1 MSRGILIADDSA
13 HTRRIVRD
21 YFTRRRFSVCGEA
34 IDGGDA
40 IKKTRLLRPSLV
52 ILDLAMPQVNG
63 AELVSVLKAISP
75 DVRIILFT
83 MYSEV
88 LDFKSILSA
97 IGFDAVVYKLDGL
110 NKLEECVQGLLG
122 D

>member
-21 YFTRRRFSVCGEA
+21 YFTGRRFSVCGEA

>member
-1 MSRGILIADDSA
+1 VSRGILIADDSA

-21 YFTRRRFSVCGEA
+21 YFTRRHFSVCGEA